1 MGIKFSCSVKSCSFI
16 DEFSFQ
22 AEKIRIK
29 AQNNS
34 LIKTNPFPDIHLAKS
49 IETFSKCLI
58 LFDPIQDDPFRGC
71 SRVERGAKSPPH

>member
-1 MGIKFSCSVKSCSFI
+1 MGIKFSCGVKSCSFI

-34 LIKTNPFPDIHLAKS
+34 LINKTNPFPDIHLAKS
-49 IETFSKCLI
+49 IETLYI
-58 LFDPIQDDPFRGC
+58 LQMFNF
-71 SRVERGAKSPPH
+71 V